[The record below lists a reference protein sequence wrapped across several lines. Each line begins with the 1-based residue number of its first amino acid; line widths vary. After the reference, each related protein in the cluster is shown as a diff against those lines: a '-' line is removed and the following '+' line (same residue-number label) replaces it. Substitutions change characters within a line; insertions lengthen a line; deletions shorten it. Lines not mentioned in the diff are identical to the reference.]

1 MADQAGQGPEQPKD
15 TSGEEKVN
23 ELYDERLKKMHDVL
37 FASRDIAE
45 EAKNLAQAM
54 GMGTIE
60 AAAFRKAFKDIASD
74 SQKVASGMDDVLNGT
89 KKSSDIAKDLTKQE
103 QHKKNLQVE
112 NTQLLSKTAAT
123 AQGLTAT
130 QREEIAGAQTQ
141 KEIQDVL
148 FKYHQDISEEMR
160 EALNLGQEQLGTAND
175 NIAATK
181 EYKKF
186 ADGVEKSMGLTG
198 KVLQGSLG
206 FLKQMG
212 VETGEMEQNIRKNL
226 ATKQLE
232 LEAQGKQLSKM
243 DGLKAITAEVGKGLL
258 KAFQD
263 PLIYVKM
270 LIDAGLAFDKSTIA
284 IQTNMAVSK
293 EEAKEIRHEL
303 AGAATQTKDLAVN
316 TERAVAAM
324 LAIQD
329 SMGVANRISAEMA
342 AETVKLTEYWG
353 LTNKEA
359 GDFAKNAI
367 VAGKGVEEAKLD
379 VIEMTQQYKE
389 QTGINFKEKDVMKSI
404 SNLSGTIRANLGA
417 NATAM
422 AEAVLEA
429 KRLGL
434 ELEQVA
440 QTGEALL
447 NFEQSIEAELEA
459 ELLTGK
465 QLNLEKARMY
475 ALTGD
480 YVNLAKEMNEQVG
493 SFSDFQNMNL
503 LQQNALAKA
512 FGMSRDE
519 MSDMLL
525 DQEAMGKTAE
535 ELRAEGKED
544 VAKRVEEKELQKE
557 FSDAMIKLK
566 QVVVD
571 LVGGPMSDFL
581 NLLIAVL
588 EPIQEAISGVSKIWE
603 NIMGGNEELT
613 TMESIMGAI
622 LIGAGSLWAI
632 FKGIKAVNAAIA
644 VTKGLQYAWNVK
656 NNKQMTIAK
665 RRELGALGA
674 GVARMAAGV
683 MKTFSQ
689 WPLGTGIAV
698 GIAAILGLTALIYG
712 LTRKKAA
719 VGGPIEGPSHSQGGT
734 PIEAEGGE
742 FIINKNA
749 ANNMPAGALQ
759 TINTTGQLPTQGGT
773 TDMSAQFDEF
783 SEKMTMAIN
792 NSERTVAFNDFEY
805 RDHNNPSGQHENYQK
820 GTTKFS

>member
-1 MADQAGQGPEQPKD
+1 
-15 TSGEEKVN
+15 
-23 ELYDERLKKMHDVL
+23 
-37 FASRDIAE
+37 
-45 EAKNLAQAM
+45 
-54 GMGTIE
+54 
-60 AAAFRKAFKDIASD
+60 
-74 SQKVASGMDDVLNGT
+74 
-89 KKSSDIAKDLTKQE
+89 
-103 QHKKNLQVE
+103 
-112 NTQLLSKTAAT
+112 
-123 AQGLTAT
+123 
-130 QREEIAGAQTQ
+130 
-141 KEIQDVL
+141 
-148 FKYHQDISEEMR
+148 
-160 EALNLGQEQLGTAND
+160 
-175 NIAATK
+175 
-181 EYKKF
+181 
-186 ADGVEKSMGLTG
+186 
-198 KVLQGSLG
+198 
-206 FLKQMG
+206 
-212 VETGEMEQNIRKNL
+212 
-226 ATKQLE
+226 
-232 LEAQGKQLSKM
+232 
-243 DGLKAITAEVGKGLL
+243 
-258 KAFQD
+258 
-263 PLIYVKM
+263 
-270 LIDAGLAFDKSTIA
+270 
-284 IQTNMAVSK
+284 
-293 EEAKEIRHEL
+293 
-303 AGAATQTKDLAVN
+303 
-316 TERAVAAM
+316 
-324 LAIQD
+324 
-329 SMGVANRISAEMA
+329 
-342 AETVKLTEYWG
+342 
-353 LTNKEA
+353 
-359 GDFAKNAI
+359 
-367 VAGKGVEEAKLD
+367 
-379 VIEMTQQYKE
+379 
-389 QTGINFKEKDVMKSI
+389 
-404 SNLSGTIRANLGA
+404 
-417 NATAM
+417 
-422 AEAVLEA
+422 
-429 KRLGL
+429 
-434 ELEQVA
+434 
-440 QTGEALL
+440 
-447 NFEQSIEAELEA
+447 
-459 ELLTGK
+459 LTGK

-475 ALTGD
+475 ALQGD

-493 SFSDFQNMNL
+493 TFSDFQNMNL

-719 VGGPIEGPSHSQGGT
+719 VGGPIDGPSHSQGGT